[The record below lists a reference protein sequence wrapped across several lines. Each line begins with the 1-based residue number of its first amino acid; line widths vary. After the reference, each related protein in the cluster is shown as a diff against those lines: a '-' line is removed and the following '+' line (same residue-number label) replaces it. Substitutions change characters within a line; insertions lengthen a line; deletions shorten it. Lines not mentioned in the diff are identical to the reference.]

1 MHSVKNQNF
10 RSRIFSTLL
19 SLALVMGLQAQ
30 NPPTYTANAAKIQEW
45 KDARFGMFI
54 HWGPVALKG
63 TEIGWSRYANV
74 PVEEYDNLYKQFN
87 PVNFNA
93 DEWVSVAKAAGMKYI
108 VLTTKHHDGFC
119 LWPTRQID
127 HNISKTPFKRDV
139 VKELAEA
146 CKKQGIEFGT
156 YYSTT
161 DWYHPDFPL
170 TGAGGKIRKEKSDL
184 DAYTSYLKRQVGEL
198 LLNYGPLYVLW
209 FDVPQE
215 FDKVRGQGVLDFV
228 RAIQPDII
236 VNDRTGAKGDFD
248 SPEQR
253 IGGFKNDRPW
263 ETCMTIGDQWAWKA
277 NENLKSLEQCLQT
290 LIRTVGGDGNLL
302 FNVGPDASGKI
313 EPDQVARLK
322 EMGAWLDKYGNSV
335 YGTRG
340 GPFKPTDWGV
350 STRKDSTIFLHIL
363 AWQGNKPHIELPET
377 GRKIRKC
384 SLADGTPVKVTS
396 KNGKTILE
404 FPFKALQPINTVVT
418 LKMDSNVMDIKPL
431 EVSAQSVS
439 YKKKI
444 TASTNPHRWW
454 YDVESVNNGDWVG
467 HGWRPAKEDKQP
479 WAEIDLGKTEK
490 ISSAIIYE
498 TGNAVKAFEIQ
509 YLVGETWKTAFKGK
523 NFKHRIQCNFK
534 PVNAQKMRL
543 QITNS
548 TDIPEILELIF
559 L

>member
-1 MHSVKNQNF
+1 MQLFKEKKS
-10 RSRIFSTLL
+10 FSSLL
-19 SLALVMGLQAQ
+19 AMLMCCAVTFNSYAQ
-30 NPPTYTANAAKIQEW
+30 TSTPYTANAKKIQEW
-45 KDARFGMFI
+45 KDSRFGMFI
-54 HWGPVALKG
+54 HWGPIALKG
-63 TEIGWSRYANV
+63 TEIGWSRYAQV
-74 PVEEYDNLYKQFN
+74 SAEEYDNLYKQFN

-127 HNISKTPFKRDV
+127 HNISNTPFKRDI

-146 CKKQGIEFGT
+146 CKKQGMEFGT

-170 TGAGGKIRKEKSDL
+170 TGEGGKIRKEKSDL

-215 FDKVRGQGVLDFV
+215 FDAVLV

-277 NENLKSLEQCLQT
+277 NENLKSLDQCLQT

-313 EPDQVARLK
+313 EPDQIARLK
-322 EMGAWLDKYGNSV
+322 EMGAWLDKNGNSI

-363 AWQGNKPHIELPET
+363 TWQGNKPRIELPAI
-377 GRKIRKC
+377 GRTIKKC
-384 SLADGTPVKVTS
+384 TLADGTAVKVTT

-404 FPFKALQPINTVVT
+404 FPAKALQPINTIIE
-418 LKMDSNVMDIKPL
+418 LKMDSNVMDVKPI
-431 EVSAQSVS
+431 EVAAQSVS

-444 TASTNPHRWW
+444 SASTNPHRWW

-467 HGWRPAKEDKQP
+467 HGWRPAKDDKQP
-479 WAEIDLGKTEK
+479 WAEIDLGKITK
-490 ISSAIIYE
+490 VSSAIVYE
-498 TGNAVKAFEIQ
+498 TGGAVKEFEIQ
-509 YLVGETWKTAFKGK
+509 YLVGETWKTAYKGK
-523 NFKHRIQCNFK
+523 HFKHRIQCTFK

-548 TDIPEILELIF
+548 TDVPEILELIF